1 MSFRIFNFKDE
12 KYWFFHQGNNR
23 TLTIM
28 YTVKQQQQ
36 FAIRLSLA
44 IGVMMLV
51 GKWYAYLITG
61 SAAILSDAAESVVHI
76 IAVAFAAYSM
86 WLSYQP
92 ADESHPY
99 GHDKISFFSAGIEGG
114 LIIIAALFIIYESV
128 NKLVIGFTLDNLDI
142 GTYIIFG
149 ASVVNLGLGGFLV
162 WRGKKSNSLI
172 LTANGK
178 HVLTDSWT
186 SFGVV
191 AGLLLTQ
198 YTGWLPFD
206 PLVAIVV
213 ALNILWEGGKLVRQ
227 SVGGLMDE
235 ANPELEK
242 KIHGVLLE
250 ETQRRGLHYHQLRY
264 RDSGISVWM
273 EFHLLFPK
281 GTMIEDAHAV
291 STDIES
297 ALSAV
302 LGQQTHIITH
312 LEPYED
318 HDVIHPDELHH

>member
-1 MSFRIFNFKDE
+1 MI
-12 KYWFFHQGNNR
+12 
-23 TLTIM
+23 TI
-28 YTVKQQQQ
+28 KQQQN

-44 IGVMMLV
+44 IGVLMLI
-51 GKWYAYLITG
+51 GKWYAFLLTG
-61 SAAILSDAAESVVHI
+61 SSAILSDAAESVVHI
-76 IAVAFAAYSM
+76 VAVAFAAYSM

-99 GHDKISFFSAGIEGG
+99 GHDKISFFSAGIEGS
-114 LIIIAALFIIYESV
+114 LIILAALFIIYESV
-128 NKLVIGFTLDNLDI
+128 SKLVIGIKLENLDS
-142 GTYIIFG
+142 GTYIIFC
-149 ASVVNLGLGGFLV
+149 ASVINLGLGGFLV

-172 LTANGK
+172 LIANGK

-191 AGLLLTQ
+191 GGLLLTQ
-198 YTGWLPFD
+198 FTGWLFFD
-206 PLVAIVV
+206 PIVAIAV

-235 ANPELEK
+235 ASPEIEK
-242 KIHGVLLE
+242 KIHTVLME
-250 ETQRRGLHYHQLRY
+250 ETNKRGLKYHALRY

-291 STDIES
+291 STEIES
-297 ALSAV
+297 ALANV
-302 LGQQTHIITH
+302 LGQKTHIITH
-312 LEPYED
+312 LEPIED
-318 HDVIHPDELHH
+318 HDNLHPDELKH

>member
-1 MSFRIFNFKDE
+1 MDSVR
-12 KYWFFHQGNNR
+12 
-23 TLTIM
+23 
-28 YTVKQQQQ
+28 KQQL

-44 IGVMMLV
+44 VGVLMLV
-51 GKWYAYLITG
+51 GKWYAYMITG

-86 WLSYQP
+86 WLIYQP

-99 GHDKISFFSAGIEGG
+99 GHDKVSFFSAGIEGG
-114 LIIIAALFIIYESV
+114 LIILAAMFIIYESV
-128 NKLVIGFTLDNLDI
+128 SKLVSGIVLENLDA
-142 GTYIIFG
+142 GTWIIFG
-149 ASVVNLGLGGFLV
+149 ASVINLGLGGFLV

-172 LTANGK
+172 LIANGK

-191 AGLLLTQ
+191 FGLLLTQ
-198 YTGWLPFD
+198 WTGWLPFD
-206 PLVAIVV
+206 PLVAILV

-242 KIHGVLLE
+242 KIHTVLKE
-250 ETQRRGLHYHQLRY
+250 ETAKKGLQYHQLRY
-264 RDSGISVWM
+264 RESGISVWM

-281 GTMIEDAHAV
+281 GTLIEDAHAQ
-291 STDIES
+291 STEVET
-297 ALSAV
+297 V
-302 LGQQTHIITH
+302 LAKAIDQKTHIITH
-312 LEPYED
+312 LEPIED
-318 HDVIHPDELHH
+318 HDRLHPEELKH

>member
-1 MSFRIFNFKDE
+1 MN
-12 KYWFFHQGNNR
+12 
-23 TLTIM
+23 
-28 YTVKQQQQ
+28 TVRQQQL

-44 IGVMMLV
+44 VGVLMLV
-51 GKWYAYLITG
+51 GKWYAYSITG

-76 IAVAFAAYSM
+76 VAVAFAAYSM

-114 LIIIAALFIIYESV
+114 LIILAAMFIIYESV
-128 NKLVIGFTLDNLDI
+128 LKLVTGIVLENLDS
-142 GTYIIFG
+142 GTWIIFG
-149 ASVVNLGLGGFLV
+149 ASVINLGLGGFLV

-172 LTANGK
+172 LIANGK

-191 AGLLLTQ
+191 FGLLLTQ
-198 YTGWLPFD
+198 LTGWLPFD
-206 PLVAIVV
+206 PIVAMMV

-242 KIHGVLLE
+242 KIHDVLRT
-250 ETQRRGLHYHQLRY
+250 ETEKKGLIYHQLRY

-281 GTMIEDAHAV
+281 GTLIEDAHEQSTEIETMLAKAV
-291 STDIES
+291 
-297 ALSAV
+297 
-302 LGQQTHIITH
+302 GQKTHIITH
-312 LEPYED
+312 LEPIED
-318 HDVIHPDELHH
+318 HDKLHPDELKH

>member
-1 MSFRIFNFKDE
+1 MNSVR
-12 KYWFFHQGNNR
+12 
-23 TLTIM
+23 
-28 YTVKQQQQ
+28 QQQQ

-44 IGVMMLV
+44 IGVLMLI
-51 GKWYAYLITG
+51 GKWYAYMITG
-61 SAAILSDAAESVVHI
+61 SSAILSDAAESVVHI

-86 WLSYQP
+86 WLTYQP

-99 GHDKISFFSAGIEGG
+99 GHDKVSFFSAGIEGA

-128 NKLVIGFTLDNLDI
+128 LKLVTGIILQNLDV

-149 ASVVNLGLGGFLV
+149 ASVINLGLGGFLV

-172 LTANGK
+172 LIANGK

-198 YTGWLPFD
+198 FTGWLPFD
-206 PLVAIVV
+206 PLVAMAV
-213 ALNILWEGGKLVRQ
+213 AFNILWEGGKLVRQ

-235 ANPELEK
+235 ANPDLEK
-242 KIHGVLLE
+242 KIHAVLKT
-250 ETQRRGLHYHQLRY
+250 ETEKRHLTYHELRY
-264 RDSGISVWM
+264 RDSGISVWI

-281 GTMIEDAHAV
+281 GTMLEVAHMV
-291 STDIES
+291 STEIEANLAS
-297 ALSAV
+297 ALDQKTRIV
-302 LGQQTHIITH
+302 TH
-312 LEPYED
+312 LEPVDD
-318 HDVIHPDELHH
+318 HDNIHPPALKH